1 MSKDFN
7 FFLCFFFFLHEAF
20 FFNFTVIEKI
30 NWTFY
35 LINQPFVRFTFLHTC
50 IVMQNSWGDYNVL
63 GRTLCISSPID
74 FEAKEADPE
83 VHDKACPG
91 VEHALRYRWHSERMI
106 RVDRIGGLQG
116 LPSLAERVLS
126 SGLLTGYRK
135 YNRPRLSLSR
145 FNVPSPLN
153 KNIVILRAA
162 IIKRESI
169 LSDRNLLKLK
179 KFKIF

>member
-1 MSKDFN
+1 
-7 FFLCFFFFLHEAF
+7 
-20 FFNFTVIEKI
+20 
-30 NWTFY
+30 
-35 LINQPFVRFTFLHTC
+35 
-50 IVMQNSWGDYNVL
+50 MQNSWGDYNVL

-162 IIKRESI
+162 IIKRKSI